1 MVIFISPGKKAGF
14 HAVGAFI
21 LVSND
26 KGSRETETRTEGKGR
41 DGRKKGGRGREAAK
55 TLKLWAWLFKKPYT
69 HENTNNRPLVL
80 TLRIQLSSRP
90 RRSTLQQFVDLSQLA
105 RYALQDYQT

>member
-1 MVIFISPGKKAGF
+1 MSDIVIFISPGKKAGF

-41 DGRKKGGRGREAAK
+41 DGRKKGVGEEK
-55 TLKLWAWLFKKPYT
+55 
-69 HENTNNRPLVL
+69 
-80 TLRIQLSSRP
+80 
-90 RRSTLQQFVDLSQLA
+90 QQK
-105 RYALQDYQT
+105 R

>member
-1 MVIFISPGKKAGF
+1 MSDMVIFISPGKKAGF

-41 DGRKKGGRGREAAK
+41 DGRKKG
-55 TLKLWAWLFKKPYT
+55 
-69 HENTNNRPLVL
+69 
-80 TLRIQLSSRP
+80 
-90 RRSTLQQFVDLSQLA
+90 
-105 RYALQDYQT
+105 